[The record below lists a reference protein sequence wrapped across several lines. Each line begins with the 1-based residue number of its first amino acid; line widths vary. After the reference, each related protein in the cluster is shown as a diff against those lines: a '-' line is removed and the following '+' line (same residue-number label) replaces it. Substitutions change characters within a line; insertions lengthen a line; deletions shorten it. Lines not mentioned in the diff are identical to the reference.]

1 MKIEEMASSTYFLQQ
16 HSGWLTNEELEEAL
30 KVTQEAILKLGD
42 FCGRMR
48 GLLVAHGTLTELDN
62 KYILG
67 EISEEEYVKRYKEQN
82 SLAYAF
88 NKLFFSDEYFGENPN
103 TTDTDSKEADQ
114 DGKSD

>member
-1 MKIEEMASSTYFLQQ
+1 M
-16 HSGWLTNEELEEAL
+16 TNEELEKEL
-30 KVTQEAILKLGD
+30 KATQEAILKLGD

-67 EISEEEYVKRYKEQN
+67 ELSEEEYVKQYKEQN

-88 NKLFFSDEYFGENPN
+88 NKLFFPDEYFGENSN
-103 TTDTDSKEADQ
+103 TADTSSKETDQ